1 MYAEGLKSFVGGN
14 APKNMY
20 QKKGLME
27 TLRRAAK
34 SLGSGSRLYQEL
46 QELVREVGV
55 NRRVEDCAMKKA
67 EAMMEKAE
75 AMMKKARAGAG
86 SCGGGGGGGDGDGDG
101 GGGGFTAFL
110 FKCGKL
116 VDEGGKWGEEE

>member
-1 MYAEGLKSFVGGN
+1 MEALSEAAISHGPSSPIYRKLVDLIGQVDDGGAAAE
-14 APKNMY
+14 
-20 QKKGLME
+20 
-27 TLRRAAK
+27 
-34 SLGSGSRLYQEL
+34 
-46 QELVREVGV
+46 REK
-55 NRRVEDCAMKKA
+55 EKA

-86 SCGGGGGGGDGDGDG
+86 SCGGGGGGDGDGDG